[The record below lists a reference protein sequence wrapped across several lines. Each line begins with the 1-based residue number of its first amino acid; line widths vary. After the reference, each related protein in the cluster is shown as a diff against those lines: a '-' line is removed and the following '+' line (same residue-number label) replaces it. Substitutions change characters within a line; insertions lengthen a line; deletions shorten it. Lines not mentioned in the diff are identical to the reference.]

1 MMGYLFFASRFQQT
15 IRRLSFCAAFL
26 LAASFCPSAWSQVPP
41 SGEGKLL
48 SLTEVGSQKYSNEQ
62 IADLSGLKD
71 VATVDRDTI
80 QAGADRLAHSG
91 LFSSV
96 RYRYSGDVGGIRI
109 TFQLQDAP
117 TFPVSFDNFPWFTD
131 AELSAALA
139 QSKIPFHG
147 EAPATGTILDTM
159 AQTLEKTLATRGVH
173 ATVKHQ
179 IVVRPD
185 TNRRTLQ
192 FRVEGADLT
201 VTAIQFTDP
210 LAAND
215 RTIQDQLSS
224 LVGKPFSRQAIE
236 RFDFEHVRPVYLA
249 HDYLQVHFA
258 APKARFAVD
267 PLGPP
272 PKTVVVVVPI
282 DPGAVYTWGGI
293 TWNGNHAYTNSDL
306 DALVNASGLAP
317 GQPADGMKIAA
328 LFESVQAAYGH
339 RGYLDAT
346 IVHKKV
352 FDESTHSAAYRV
364 DISEGEQYHMG
375 NLVLSGLSIDAERRI
390 RQAWRIPQ
398 GQVFDKTFYDY
409 FLAKGI
415 ADALKG
421 LPAAQDKIGK
431 FLQRNPKPPTVDVML
446 DFH

>member
-1 MMGYLFFASRFQQT
+1 MALALT
-15 IRRLSFCAAFL
+15 IAACVGAQIVSAQ
-26 LAASFCPSAWSQVPP
+26 AAPP
-41 SGEGKLL
+41 AQAKLL
-48 SLTEVGSQKYSNEQ
+48 SLTEVGSQKYSNDQ

-147 EAPATGTILDTM
+147 EAPATGTILDAM
-159 AQTLEKTLATRGVH
+159 SQTLERTLATRGVH
-173 ATVKHQ
+173 ATVNHQ
-179 IVVRPD
+179 MSVVPG
-185 TNRRTLQ
+185 TNQRTLQ

-201 VTAIQFTDP
+201 VTAVQFTDP

-224 LVGKPFSRQAIE
+224 LVGKPFSRQTIE
-236 RFDFEHVRPVYLA
+236 TFDFEHVRPVYLA
-249 HDYLQVHFA
+249 HDYLQAHFD

-272 PKTVVVVVPI
+272 PKSVVVIVPI
-282 DPGAVYTWGGI
+282 DPGAAYTWGGI

-306 DALVNASGLAP
+306 DALVKETGLAS

-352 FDESTHSAAYRV
+352 FDEAAHRAAYRV

-375 NLVLSGLSIDAERRI
+375 NLVLSGLSIDVERRI

-415 ADALKG
+415 AAALKG
-421 LPAAQDKIGK
+421 LPAAQDQIGK
-431 FLQRNPKPPTVDVML
+431 FLQKNPKPATVDVML